1 MNLVPPEWIVKPVD
15 QAAVEGQ
22 DVVFQ
27 CRVAGIPLP
36 TVTWR
41 KLDKSKFLI
50 LPNKS
55 KYGGGKGMALWNL
68 LKMCVTNNHTGD
80 KGKENSVSF
89 INQYLTH

>member
-1 MNLVPPEWIVKPVD
+1 MIIVPPEWIVKPVD

-41 KLDKSKFLI
+41 KLDKSKFFF
-50 LPNKS
+50 
-55 KYGGGKGMALWNL
+55 L
-68 LKMCVTNNHTGD
+68 LNTKV
-80 KGKENSVSF
+80 
-89 INQYLTH
+89 

>member
-1 MNLVPPEWIVKPVD
+1 MVFLLTFNYNHNYNNFSVPPEWIVKPQD

-41 KLDKSKFLI
+41 KLDKSKTILVQFLEVE
-50 LPNKS
+50 LPHS
-55 KYGGGKGMALWNL
+55 M
-68 LKMCVTNNHTGD
+68 
-80 KGKENSVSF
+80 
-89 INQYLTH
+89 

>member
-1 MNLVPPEWIVKPVD
+1 MIIVPPEWIVKPVD

-41 KLDKSKFLI
+41 KLDKSKFFLLLNTKVCYHRSCI
-50 LPNKS
+50 RVDVLQV
-55 KYGGGKGMALWNL
+55 GGAR
-68 LKMCVTNNHTGD
+68 
-80 KGKENSVSF
+80 
-89 INQYLTH
+89 